1 MPAQTIILVCLFVV
15 VLFFIWVCF
24 GALGIWVGS
33 GTNNLVHSTNLLPCM
48 LIFSHGF
55 WELELFMW
63 TIFLHVEVV

>member
-1 MPAQTIILVCLFVV
+1 LF
-15 VLFFIWVCF
+15 LVCF

-63 TIFLHVEVV
+63 TIFLHVGVVLIWSVHLCRVVLFRL